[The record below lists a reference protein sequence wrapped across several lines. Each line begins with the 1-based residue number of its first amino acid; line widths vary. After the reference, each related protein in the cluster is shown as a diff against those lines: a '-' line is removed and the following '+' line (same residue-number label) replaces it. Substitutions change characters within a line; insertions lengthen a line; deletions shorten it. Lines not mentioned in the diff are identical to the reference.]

1 MTLRG
6 HDRCYVGHAS
16 VRSLDAGDTRQKG
29 HVTPMPEN
37 GEIIRLEEVFKI
49 FGPQPRGRAF
59 DLAKAGVHK
68 NDVQKQSGHG
78 VGLSDVSFS
87 IAKGEIFVVMGLSG
101 SGKSTAIRTVNK
113 LHDVTSGQ
121 VWVDGV
127 DVQKLQG
134 KDLQAFRREK
144 MGMVF
149 QHFALFP
156 HRNVID
162 NVSYG
167 LKVQKV
173 DRSERET
180 AALGALRLVG
190 LEPYAYNATSEL
202 SGGMQQRVGLA
213 RALAS
218 DPDIL
223 LMDEAFSALDPLIR
237 RQMQDELMAIQDE
250 VHKTILFIT
259 HDLNEALRIGDRVC
273 IMKDG
278 VIVQI
283 GTPEEILTEPATGY
297 VAEFVQDV
305 DQGRVIKVE
314 EIMTPADPILDS
326 AGFEELVR
334 AVATSGDCLV
344 VTSAGMCAGVV
355 TRADVDRVQSQGTP
369 TLASAMR
376 TDVPVANKEQTLNEL
391 YADAG
396 RGLPIACCDADGRLI
411 GRVDPTA
418 VLEELGRVEALADA
432 FEREV
437 YM

>member
-1 MTLRG
+1 
-6 HDRCYVGHAS
+6 
-16 VRSLDAGDTRQKG
+16 
-29 HVTPMPEN
+29 MPDEN
-37 GEIIRLEEVFKI
+37 SIIQLEEVFKI

-59 DLAKAGVHK
+59 DLAKSGVHK
-68 NDVQKQSGHG
+68 NEVQKQSGHV

-87 IAKGEIFVVMGLSG
+87 VQKGEIFVVMGLSG

-113 LHDVTSGQ
+113 LHDVTHGQ
-121 VWVDGV
+121 VLVDGV
-127 DVQKLQG
+127 DVQQLEG
-134 KDLQAFRREK
+134 KELQAFRREK

-162 NVSYG
+162 NVAYG

-173 DRSERET
+173 DKNEREA
-180 AALGALRLVG
+180 AALNALRLVG
-190 LEPYAYNATSEL
+190 LEPYADNATSEL

-237 RQMQDELMAIQDE
+237 RQMQDELMTIQGE
-250 VHKTILFIT
+250 VQKTILFIT

-278 VIVQI
+278 VVVQI
-283 GTPEEILTEPATGY
+283 GTPEEILTQPATGY

-314 EIMTPADPILDS
+314 EIMVPPDPLQIDADFDEVVSALAAVSEKLVVDS
-326 AGFEELVR
+326 SGKCAGLVTR
-334 AVATSGDCLV
+334 SDVERVATQ
-344 VTSAGMCAGVV
+344 GV
-355 TRADVDRVQSQGTP
+355 P
-369 TLASAMR
+369 TLASALR
-376 TDVPVANKEQTLNEL
+376 TDVPIAAPSQTLNEL

-396 RGLPIACCDADGRLI
+396 KGWPIACCNEDGQLV
-411 GRVDPTA
+411 GRMDPTA

-432 FEREV
+432 FDREV

>member
-1 MTLRG
+1 M
-6 HDRCYVGHAS
+6 S
-16 VRSLDAGDTRQKG
+16 DT
-29 HVTPMPEN
+29 
-37 GEIIRLEEVFKI
+37 IIEFKNVYKI

-59 DLAKAGVHK
+59 EMARSGIPK
-68 NDVQKQSGHG
+68 NEVQRRTGHVVGITDVNFT
-78 VGLSDVSFS
+78 VER
-87 IAKGEIFVVMGLSG
+87 GEIFVVMGLSG
-101 SGKSTAIRTVNK
+101 SGKSTAIRMVNK
-113 LHDVTSGQ
+113 LHEVTHGE
-121 VWVDGV
+121 VMVGDV
-127 DVQKLQG
+127 DVQKLEGTQ
-134 KDLQAFRREK
+134 LQAFRREK

-167 LKVQKV
+167 LRVQRV
-173 DRSERET
+173 SRDERNR
-180 AALGALRLVG
+180 AALQALSLVG
-190 LEPYAYNATSEL
+190 LAPFAEHRPAQL

-237 RQMQDELMAIQDE
+237 RQMQDELMEIQSR

-278 VIVQI
+278 AVVQI

-305 DQGRVIKVE
+305 DQGRVIKVHE
-314 EIMTPADPILDS
+314 VMTEPRPVS
-326 AGFEELVR
+326 KELSLSQALTELGDVMGRFCCDEQGRPTALLTAPDGLRVR
-334 AVATSGDCLV
+334 SMGSDDLHDAL
-344 VTSAGMCAGVV
+344 
-355 TRADVDRVQSQGTP
+355 
-369 TLASAMR
+369 R
-376 TDVPVANKEQTLNEL
+376 TDFDKCEPDATLNEM
-391 YADAG
+391 YAAAG
-396 RGLPIACCDADGRLI
+396 RGLSMAVVDDDGRLV
-411 GRVDPTA
+411 GNLDPR
-418 VLEELGRVEALADA
+418 LIMEEMGRVEQLIEG

-437 YM
+437 FM